1 MHWLAVIL
9 VLPYFFLLLKIY
21 RGLLKVQTFNV
32 STNPSTYVS
41 VLVACRNE
49 EEKLPGL
56 LDCIARQ
63 DYPKELLEV
72 IIIDDNSTDKTAE
85 IASGKAVSAK
95 LIVIK
100 NKGNGKKQAIKT
112 GINTSSGLLIIT
124 TDADCRMGNNWI
136 KTIAAIYEEHKPDML
151 ICPVQLEDHPGFFGR
166 FQELEFLSLQGIT
179 AGSALS
185 GNGIMCNGAN
195 LSFPRETYINNMD
208 KLHFELV
215 SGDDIF
221 MLHSIKKELHSKI
234 QWLESADAVVTT
246 ASSSTIWSFFKQ
258 RKRWISKGKAYN
270 DGYTILIGVITFVT
284 ALLQL
289 SVIVSAFIN
298 PAFIMAFITIFLLK
312 SIPDFLILLN
322 TSGRYGKTF
331 LMRWFLPAQFVYPFY
346 VLSVGLSSL
355 IPFKG
360 REN

>member
-1 MHWLAVIL
+1 MHWLPVIL
-9 VLPYFFLLLKIY
+9 ILPYFFLLLKIY

-32 STNPSTYVS
+32 STDPSTYVS
-41 VLVACRNE
+41 VIVACRNE
-49 EEKLPGL
+49 EEKLPRL
-56 LDCIARQ
+56 LGCIARQ
-63 DYPKELLEV
+63 DYPKELFEV
-72 IIIDDNSTDKTAE
+72 IIIDDNSTDKTFE
-85 IASGKAVSAK
+85 IASGNAVSTN
-95 LIVIK
+95 LTVIK
-100 NKGNGKKQAIKT
+100 NKGKGKKQAIRT

-124 TDADCRMGNNWI
+124 TDADCRMGDSWI
-136 KTIAAIYEEHKPDML
+136 KTIAAFYEKCKPDML
-151 ICPVQLEDHPGFFGR
+151 ICPVQLENHPGFFGR

-221 MLHSIKKELHSKI
+221 MLHSLKKEMHSKI
-234 QWLESADAVVTT
+234 LWLESADAVVTT
-246 ASSSTIWSFFKQ
+246 ASSSTIWRLLKQ

-270 DGYTILIGVITFVT
+270 DGYTILIGIITFVT

-298 PAFIMAFITIFLLK
+298 PAFIMPFITIFLLK
-312 SIPDFLILLN
+312 SIPDLLILMN
-322 TSGRYGKTF
+322 TSVRYGKKS
-331 LMRWFLPAQFVYPFY
+331 LMRWFYPAQFVYPFY
-346 VLSVGLSSL
+346 ILSVGLSSL
-355 IPFKG
+355 MPVAGKK
-360 REN
+360 N